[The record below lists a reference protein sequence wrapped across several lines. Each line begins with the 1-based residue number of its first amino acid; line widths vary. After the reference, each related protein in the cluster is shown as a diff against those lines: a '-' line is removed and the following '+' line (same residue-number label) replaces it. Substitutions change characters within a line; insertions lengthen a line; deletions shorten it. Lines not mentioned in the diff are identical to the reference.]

1 MRYFILLI
9 IIVSVCACIC
19 VHLHTCVNATVHK
32 WISEDNIQE
41 FRSLNSGL
49 SPVAGIVNHPAVLSA
64 QDFLSH
70 YYKDILLS
78 YAFFLF
84 KFLNRI

>member
-1 MRYFILLI
+1 M
-9 IIVSVCACIC
+9 
-19 VHLHTCVNATVHK
+19 HK

-41 FRSLNSGL
+41 FRGLYSGL
-49 SPVAGIVNHPAVLSA
+49 SPVAGIVNNPAVLSA

-78 YAFFLF
+78 YEYFL
-84 KFLNRI
+84 LNS

>member
-1 MRYFILLI
+1 M
-9 IIVSVCACIC
+9 
-19 VHLHTCVNATVHK
+19 HLHTCVNATVHK
-32 WISEDNIQE
+32 WISEDNIHE
-41 FRSLNSGL
+41 FLGLYSGL

-78 YAFFLF
+78 YEYFL
-84 KFLNRI
+84 LNS